1 MGVARAPAPVRV
13 VNYMYEK
20 QECHTQCLGN
30 EKLHSS
36 SLTYEYILWLS
47 LSGSNV
53 TFTRTWES
61 SDLTRSIKHVFCQY
75 ERNRWWKS
83 IHLKHV
89 RIQCCYE
96 RISWKKHIPLSHKSK
111 QSGVKEVL
119 ATFLRLSLH
128 GTGRIF
134 DMWKIRTFRYCVHTE
149 PR

>member
-13 VNYMYEK
+13 VNKK

-30 EKLHSS
+30 EMLHSS

-47 LSGSNV
+47 ISGSNV

-89 RIQCCYE
+89 RIQCYYE

-111 QSGVKEVL
+111 QSAVKEVL
-119 ATFLRLSLH
+119 ATFLVACEQQTHFRSSLEATTGNASAVRRLL
-128 GTGRIF
+128 F
-134 DMWKIRTFRYCVHTE
+134 
-149 PR
+149 